1 MNECSLEKELRR
13 FWDIESLGIMNDT
26 EPNTG
31 VENFPSQIS
40 YDFLQGHYKVGLPWK
55 LSKPES
61 TNYGLCVKRL
71 NQLKS
76 RLLREPSLLTEYEN
90 TFKKQLEEGII
101 ERIPRSEL
109 DSKQCHFLPHH
120 GVIREDKDTTKL
132 RIVFDGSA
140 KSNSGSYSL
149 NDCLEKGP
157 NLTPLIFDVLLK
169 FRTHKI
175 GITSD
180 IEKAF
185 HQIIINPEDRDM
197 LRMLWYEN
205 INLTPKEI
213 VQYRFCRLVFGLT
226 PSPVILRGVI
236 RHHLL
241 QYRGSHTQVAQFLL
255 DTLYVDDLPGGAT
268 DDKNGFEFYQQAKEI
283 MKIGGF
289 NLRKWRSNSHTLQQ
303 QISEAE
309 GEAVSEVPRVVRVLG
324 LNWDT
329 QEDCLVY
336 KLDDLISFIN
346 ALPPTKRSLLRIS
359 AKIFDPLGFI
369 SPVTIAAKMLF
380 QQVCAHK
387 SDWDQPLKMMP

>member
-1 MNECSLEKELRR
+1 M
-13 FWDIESLGIMNDT
+13 
-26 EPNTG
+26 
-31 VENFPSQIS
+31 
-40 YDFLQGHYKVGLPWK
+40 
-55 LSKPES
+55 
-61 TNYGLCVKRL
+61 
-71 NQLKS
+71 
-76 RLLREPSLLTEYEN
+76 
-90 TFKKQLEEGII
+90 
-101 ERIPRSEL
+101 
-109 DSKQCHFLPHH
+109 DSKQCHFLPYH
-120 GVIREDKDTTKL
+120 GVIQEDKDTTKL
-132 RIVFDGSA
+132 RIVFDGST
-140 KSNSGSYSL
+140 KSISGSYSL
-149 NDCLEKGP
+149 NNCLEKGP

-226 PSPVILRGVI
+226 PSPAILRGVI

-309 GEAVSEVPRVVRVLG
+309 EEAVSEVPRVVRVLG
-324 LNWDT
+324 LHWDT

-336 KLDDLISFIN
+336 KLDDLISLIN

-387 SDWDQPLKMMP
+387 SDWDKPLEDDALSKWNQLPKAFEALSQLKIPRCYLTQEIPNASLELYGFSDASEKAYAAVVYLRTTARPEGNIEVCLVASKTRVTPMKRQSIP